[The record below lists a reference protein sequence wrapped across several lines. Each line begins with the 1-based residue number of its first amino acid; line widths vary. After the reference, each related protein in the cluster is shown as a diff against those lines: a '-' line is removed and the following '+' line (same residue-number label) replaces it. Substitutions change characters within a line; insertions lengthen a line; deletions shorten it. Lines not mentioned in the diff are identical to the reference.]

1 MKASSAYVWNR
12 IDLDVGSSPLDR
24 TKTKRMDKEEI
35 KLPMDVGGGGQSG
48 SFTWRERNRRKLAY
62 PVQVPSDFL

>member
-35 KLPMDVGGGGQSG
+35 KLPMDGGGGS
-48 SFTWRERNRRKLAY
+48 
-62 PVQVPSDFL
+62 